1 MGSLGNK
8 MTENIAERIAEVFW
22 VAVKAAVVATIIL
35 LFLRVLPITVEHHG
49 IVQVG
54 QRFGGVWSVGLA
66 D

>member
-35 LFLRVLPITVEHHG
+35 LLLRVLPITVEHHG